1 MSEEIIKIEEIK
13 KGTRGGRYVY
23 VVEGNKLIHINEYAI
38 RIYEYRDIL
47 IYEVPKNKLMEKTI
61 YCFGFLR
68 SGNAFLIKCKIDD
81 FEDGYPKNYEYFSML
96 KDKLHE
102 LQNLEYHIKDS
113 KLISLLIQFEQ
124 LFIPMIKEIKVYE
137 KVMNFEIRFMG
148 RQRRLE
154 EAFRDFKSYY
164 YTFMSLP
171 KDTSRI
177 KSLKVIRRW
186 IYQLWILKLLCEAIE
201 VYKFKEHKSDR
212 SSFWWIE
219 QGSDVSTCVAES
231 SYGDITFWL
240 EFQPNKIAH
249 MIGIFSEKRI
259 PIRPDIV
266 IAKGY
271 FKRTEDFINSGNSI
285 DIIIE
290 CKEDPFDAWK
300 KEIET
305 QIFPYIELFKP
316 RKFIIASLEP
326 VPEATKEHLKAYGIE
341 IIDNLKPKSK
351 NIEVLYSTIRKIL
364 K

>member
-1 MSEEIIKIEEIK
+1 MITKNSE
-13 KGTRGGRYVY
+13 
-23 VVEGNKLIHINEYAI
+23 
-38 RIYEYRDIL
+38 L
-47 IYEVPKNKLMEKTI
+47 IY
-61 YCFGFLR
+61 
-68 SGNAFLIKCKIDD
+68 
-81 FEDGYPKNYEYFSML
+81 
-96 KDKLHE
+96 
-102 LQNLEYHIKDS
+102 
-113 KLISLLIQFEQ
+113 LLTQFEQ
-124 LFIPMIKEIKVYE
+124 LFIPIIEEIKEYE
-137 KVMNFEIRFMG
+137 KLMNFEIWFMG
-148 RQRRLE
+148 RQKRLE

-186 IYQLWILKLLCEAIE
+186 IYQLWILKLLCEVIE
-201 VYKFKEHKSDR
+201 VYKFKEHER
-212 SSFWWIE
+212 GNEPPFWWIE

-231 SYGDITFWL
+231 PYGDITFWL

-326 VPEATKEHLKAYGIE
+326 VPEATKEHLKTYGIE

>member
-61 YCFGFLR
+61 YCFDFSR

-186 IYQLWILKLLCEAIE
+186 IINYGYLSYCVRLLK
-201 VYKFKEHKSDR
+201 
-212 SSFWWIE
+212 
-219 QGSDVSTCVAES
+219 
-231 SYGDITFWL
+231 
-240 EFQPNKIAH
+240 
-249 MIGIFSEKRI
+249 
-259 PIRPDIV
+259 
-266 IAKGY
+266 
-271 FKRTEDFINSGNSI
+271 FINSKSM
-285 DIIIE
+285 
-290 CKEDPFDAWK
+290 KEVMSLHFGGLSKVQMLAHVLRK
-300 KEIET
+300 VLMET
-305 QIFPYIELFKP
+305 
-316 RKFIIASLEP
+316 
-326 VPEATKEHLKAYGIE
+326 
-341 IIDNLKPKSK
+341 
-351 NIEVLYSTIRKIL
+351 
-364 K
+364 